1 MIETNKDKHEFLKIK
16 LDFIKQFFTTFIVL
30 DAGLFG
36 FLFLNFENNSTFL
49 NFRTICGIILI
60 SSVFA
65 LLIKNALGILKE
77 MKGLL
82 WFMLLFSP

>member
-36 FLFLNFENNSTFL
+36 FLFLNFENNSTAQF
-49 NFRTICGIILI
+49 
-60 SSVFA
+60 V
-65 LLIKNALGILKE
+65 E
-77 MKGLL
+77 
-82 WFMLLFSP
+82 LFW